1 MYSLSVLGLQFKE
14 VLVIMTLTPK
24 QKCFMTDFLGRAT
37 EPNYDL
43 FTKTG
48 KQRQKQTGEQQSC
61 ELSVR
66 E

>member
-1 MYSLSVLGLQFKE
+1 
-14 VLVIMTLTPK
+14 MTY
-24 QKCFMTDFLGRAT
+24 FLGRAT

-43 FTKTG
+43 FTKTEAS
-48 KQRQKQTGEQQSC
+48 KDKHTGEQQTG